1 MLLKANKLKTDLLRI
16 RRTTSEGAWTATSV
30 ERENTECTTP
40 MSSRGKQMR
49 PFSLVWNPP
58 RLHAHQEYVLI
69 NNSRKMVKLNI
80 GERLSQQIKAS
91 RYVKRVN
98 ALKYISLSLEV
109 LQYLRISA
117 EGKTV
122 VQRALLVENN
132 QCRWT
137 SFPLL
142 LFSL

>member
-1 MLLKANKLKTDLLRI
+1 M
-16 RRTTSEGAWTATSV
+16 
-30 ERENTECTTP
+30 
-40 MSSRGKQMR
+40 
-49 PFSLVWNPP
+49 
-58 RLHAHQEYVLI
+58 LI

-80 GERLSQQIKAS
+80 VERLSQQIKAS

>member
-1 MLLKANKLKTDLLRI
+1 M
-16 RRTTSEGAWTATSV
+16 
-30 ERENTECTTP
+30 
-40 MSSRGKQMR
+40 
-49 PFSLVWNPP
+49 
-58 RLHAHQEYVLI
+58 LI

-98 ALKYISLSLEV
+98 ALKYISLSLEA